1 MRYNMGYELKLF
13 AINLLC
19 LLLAT
24 PLMGWV
30 IMRLAES
37 FEKSWKTNIRRKK
50 WMVSCGVFMLLA
62 VISGWLI

>member
-1 MRYNMGYELKLF
+1 MSYELKMF
-13 AINLLC
+13 AIKLLC

-30 IMRLAES
+30 IMKLAES
-37 FEKSWKTNIRRKK
+37 FEKSWKTNNRRKK